1 MNILLVSPRTPN
13 TFWSFKHVL
22 RFVAKKAAFP
32 PLGLLTVAA
41 MLPRDWRL
49 KVVDLNVDRLDDR
62 DLRWADWVMLSA
74 MIVQQESA
82 REIAQRCAAL
92 GKRVIAGGPLFTTGH
107 ESFPEIPHFVLGE
120 AEEVMP
126 LLIADLRAGAVQPV
140 YRAPR
145 FPSLDQT
152 PIPRYDLVK
161 PRNYVTMAAQFS
173 RGCPFDCEFCDII
186 VMNGRVPRTKSPEQF
201 VAELEALRRLGWKD
215 MVFVVDDNFIGNRP
229 RTRALLRAMIEWRER
244 TRPTMG
250 FLTEASVNLADDAEL
265 RALMVAA
272 GFRKVF
278 VGIETPSAAGLDEC
292 RKLQNRGRDLVA
304 AVQTL
309 QKSGLEVMG
318 GFIVGFD
325 SDTGDIFKQQ
335 FDFIQKSGVV
345 TAMVG
350 LLTAL
355 PQTRLYQ
362 RLKGEGRLLNESTG
376 DNTTAALNFRPRL
389 NREVL
394 ENGYRELMRRLYEPR
409 NYYRRIRVF
418 LKNHRGASERLRI
431 SWVDCEAFVKSFWLL
446 GVWYRGRGAYWRFF
460 FGTVFRRPRQFRV
473 AIELAIIG
481 HHFRRV
487 AAGL

>member
-1 MNILLVSPRTPN
+1 MKILLVSPKTPN

-41 MLPRDWRL
+41 MLPRDWQLR
-49 KVVDLNVDRLDDR
+49 VVDLNVTRLDDA
-62 DLRWADWVMLSA
+62 DLRWADCVLLSA
-74 MIVQQESA
+74 MIVHQESV
-82 REIAQRCAAL
+82 REIARRCAAL
-92 GKRVIAGGPLFTTGH
+92 DRRIVAGGPLFTTGH
-107 ESFPEIPHFVLGE
+107 AAFPEIPHFVLGE
-120 AEEVMP
+120 AEEIMP
-126 LLIADLRAGAVQPV
+126 QVVADLQAGALRPV
-140 YRAPR
+140 YRAPP
-145 FPSLDQT
+145 FPALAQT
-152 PIPRYDLVK
+152 PIPRYDLINL
-161 PRNYVTMAAQFS
+161 RHYVTMAAQFS

-186 VMNGRVPRTKSPEQF
+186 VMNGRVPRTKSPAQF
-201 VAELEALRRLGWKD
+201 VAELEALRQLGWKD
-215 MVFVVDDNFIGNRP
+215 MVFVVDDNFIGNKP
-229 RTRALLRAMIEWRER
+229 RTRALLRAIVEWRER
-244 TRPTMG
+244 THPAMG

-265 RALMVAA
+265 CALMFQA

-278 VGIETPSAAGLDEC
+278 VGIETPSAAALDEC
-292 RKLQNRGRDLVA
+292 RKLQNTGRDLVA
-304 AVQTL
+304 AVQAL

-335 FDFIQKSGVV
+335 FDFIQRSGVA

-362 RLKGEGRLLNESTG
+362 RLKREGRLLAESTG
-376 DNTTAALNFRPRL
+376 NNTATALNFKPKL
-389 NREVL
+389 NREYL
-394 ENGYRELMRRLYEPR
+394 EAGYRDLMRRLYEPR

-418 LKNHRGASERLRI
+418 LKNHRPGGERLRL

-446 GVWYRGRGAYWRFF
+446 GVWHRGRWAYWRFF
-460 FGTVFRRPRQFRV
+460 ASTLFRRPRQFRT
-473 AIELAIIG
+473 AIELAIVG